1 MPDSPR
7 DTARKTA
14 RKTARDTARDTAPHA
29 ARRPKLALLC
39 AGAVTSLAFPLAA
52 QSTTDTRL
60 LSQPAVSATHVAFA
74 YAGDLWSAKLDGTDV
89 RRLTTADGDES
100 SPVFS
105 PDGSTIA
112 FSGNYDGNQDVYI
125 IPVGG
130 GSPRRLTYHPGA
142 DGAQVFTPDGKRVMF
157 TSGRNAFTGAHA
169 QLYTVS
175 VDGGTEERLPIP
187 NAYQATYSPDGKRIA
202 YNALPPAFLQWKHYR
217 GGRNSVISLYTSGT
231 HAVEKIPQPASRSND
246 IDAMWVGDVVYFRS
260 DRDGEFNL
268 YAYDTKT
275 KRVRALTTYA
285 DFPVLAA
292 AAGGGKMV
300 FEQAGWLH
308 LMEIGSTQ
316 VKRLTIGVAADLR
329 EVRPRWARGNNY
341 IRNADISPTGARAVL
356 EFRGE
361 IVTVPAE
368 KGDVRNLTNSA
379 GANDRSPAWSPDG
392 TRIAWF
398 SDGGGEYQLHVA
410 SQDGKGEHKTFKG
423 GGAGFYDRPRWSPDG
438 SHIAYVDNSQSIL
451 VLDLKTGAVKRVG
464 GNRIYTPSS
473 LVSYAWSPDSKW
485 LAYSVGT
492 QALATSVLVYNVDDD
507 KSQRIT
513 DGLSAATEPMF
524 DRSGKY
530 LYLLASTD
538 AGPTL
543 DWFAQSNTSIP
554 VTRAIYAVVLRKDLP
569 NPFARESDEE
579 KAVGAMVPATPPG
592 PAPAA
597 ALPAAPPA
605 APRTPP
611 AITRIDFDGLEQR
624 IVAFPVAGADIS
636 NIESGEAGVLFFV
649 RTADNVPVLR
659 RYDLTKRKDDLFLTG
674 VAGYKLSAD
683 GKKILYGSQ
692 GSWSIAASAA
702 PPPPTTPRLA
712 TADIEVRIDPRAE
725 WTQIYD
731 EAWRINRDYFYASNM
746 HGVNWD
752 AARKKYAQFLPDAAT
767 KEDVN
772 RITQWLMSELGVGHH
787 RGGGGDRLTAPRNVP
802 GGLLGADYTIANGR
816 YRFAKVYG
824 GLNWNPALRAP
835 LTEPGV
841 NVNVG
846 DYLLAVRGI
855 NVPATANLYSVFEN
869 TAGKAIEITVGPNA
883 DGTGSRTVEV
893 VPIANEGALRNRAWV
908 EGNLRKVDSL
918 SGGRVA
924 YVYVPNTAQPGY
936 DYFKRYFYP
945 QAQKDGIVVDE
956 RFNGGGQVADYYIDI
971 LRRPLVSYW
980 AMRYGEDLRTPTA
993 SIQGPKAL
1001 VVDEMAGSGGD
1012 LLPWM
1017 WSKFKLGPIVGKRTW
1032 GGLVGTLGFPTLMD
1046 GGSIT
1051 APNLA
1056 IWTPEGGWV
1065 VENEGVPPDVEVEQ
1079 SPADVIAGRDPQ
1091 LEKAV
1096 ELVMAELRKNP
1107 PVKLVRPAFP
1117 NKTIK
1122 K

>member
-1 MPDSPR
+1 MPDIACR
-7 DTARKTA
+7 VTF
-14 RKTARDTARDTAPHA
+14 
-29 ARRPKLALLC
+29 ALFSAC
-39 AGAVTSLAFPLAA
+39 ALTIHTPPVCA

-60 LSQPAVSATHVAFA
+60 LSQPAASATHVAFA
-74 YAGDLWSAKLDGTDV
+74 YAGDIWSAKLDGSDV
-89 RRLTTADGDES
+89 RRLTTADGDENA
-100 SPVFS
+100 PVFS
-105 PDGSTIA
+105 PDGSMIA
-112 FSGNYDGNQDVYI
+112 FTGNYDGNQDVYV

-142 DGAQVFTPDGKRVMF
+142 DVAQAFTADGRRVLF
-157 TSGRNAFTGAHA
+157 TSGRNAFTGAHS

-175 VDGGTEERLPIP
+175 IDGGAEDRLPIP
-187 NAYQATYSPDGKRIA
+187 NAYQATFSPDGKRVA
-202 YNALPPAFLQWKHYR
+202 YNALPPAFTQWKHYR
-217 GGRNSVISLYTSGT
+217 GGRNSVITLYTSGT

-246 IDAMWVGDVVYFRS
+246 VDAMWVGDVVYFRS

-275 KRVRALTTYA
+275 KQLRALTKYT
-285 DFPVLAA
+285 DFPVLGA
-292 AAGGGKMV
+292 AAGGGKIV
-300 FEQAGWLH
+300 FEQAGLLH
-308 LMEIGSTQ
+308 VMDVGSTQ
-316 VKRLTIGVAADLR
+316 VKKLTIGVAADLR
-329 EVRPRWARGNNY
+329 EVRQRWARGNNY

-368 KGDVRNLTNSA
+368 KGDVRNLTNSP

-392 TRIAWF
+392 ARIAWF
-398 SDGGGEYQLHVA
+398 SDEGGEYQLHIV
-410 SQDGKGEHKTFKG
+410 SQDGKGEHKKYKPG
-423 GGAGFYDRPRWSPDG
+423 GNGFYDRPRWSPDG
-438 SHIAYVDNSQSIL
+438 ARIAYLDNSQSIY
-451 VLDLKTGAVKRVG
+451 VIDLKTGIAKRVG
-464 GNRIYTPSS
+464 GNRIYTPLQIVNYS
-473 LVSYAWSPDSKW
+473 WSPDSKW

-492 QALATSVLVYNVDDD
+492 QALTTSALVYNVDDD

-513 DGLSAATEPMF
+513 DGLSAVAEPVF

-530 LYLLASTD
+530 LYLLGSTD

-569 NPFARESDEE
+569 NPFGRESDEE
-579 KAVGAMVPATPPG
+579 KAAAAMVPAPP
-592 PAPAA
+592 PVAAAA
-597 ALPAAPPA
+597 ALPAAAPTPAPARPAPPA
-605 APRTPP
+605 V
-611 AITRIDFDGLEQR
+611 TRIDFEGLEQR
-624 IVAFPVAGADIS
+624 IVAFPVGAADIS
-636 NIESGEAGVLFFV
+636 NIEAGEAGVLFFV
-649 RTADNVPVLR
+649 RTADNVPVLH
-659 RYDLTKRKDDLFLTG
+659 RYDVAKRKDDVFLANVG
-674 VAGYKLSAD
+674 GYKLSGD
-683 GKKILYGSQ
+683 GKKILYGSM
-692 GSWSIAASAA
+692 GAWSIAASTIA
-702 PPPPTTPRLA
+702 PPPTTPRLA
-712 TADIEVRIDPRAE
+712 TADIEVLIDPRAE

-731 EAWRINRDYFYASNM
+731 EAWRINRDYFYAPNM
-746 HGVNWD
+746 HGVDWE
-752 AARKKYAQFLPDAAT
+752 AARKKYAQFLPDAVT

-787 RGGGGDRLTAPRNVP
+787 RGGGGDRLTAARNIP
-802 GGLLGADYTIANGR
+802 GGLLGADYAIANGR

-841 NVNVG
+841 DVNTG

-855 NVPATANLYSVFEN
+855 NVPATANLYSFFEN
-869 TAGKAIEITVGPNA
+869 TSGKQIEITVGPNA
-883 DGTGSRTVEV
+883 DGSGSRTVQV
-893 VPIANEGALRNRAWV
+893 VPIANEAALRNRAWV
-908 EGNLRKVDSL
+908 EGNLRKVDSI
-918 SGGRVA
+918 SEGRVA

-936 DYFKRYFYP
+936 EYFKRYFYP
-945 QAQKDGIVVDE
+945 QVQKDGIVVDE

-1012 LLPWM
+1012 LFPWM
-1017 WSKFKLGPIVGKRTW
+1017 WNKFKLGPIVGKRTW
-1032 GGLVGTLGFPTLMD
+1032 GGLVGVLGFPTLMD

-1056 IWTPEGGWV
+1056 IWTQDGGWV
-1065 VENEGVPPDVEVEQ
+1065 VENEGVAPDVEVEQ

-1096 ELVMAELRKNP
+1096 ELVMAELKKNP
-1107 PVKLVRPAFP
+1107 PVKAVHPAYP